1 MEYCVDNCRELLQQ
15 FGSPM
20 YLFDEAAF
28 EENYRELEQ
37 TFRNYYPRYQIAYS
51 YKTNYTPYICRT
63 VKKLG
68 GFAEVVS
75 GMEYRLAKRLG
86 YEDEK
91 ILFNGPD
98 KGADGLE
105 AFRSGAMVNADSL
118 TELQTYCQAAL
129 AEPEK
134 QFSVGIRV
142 NLDLGQNFISRFGIG
157 EDQLPEAFAMA
168 AKAANLHL
176 NGLHC
181 HISRCRGLQAWSD
194 RAEFMLALADRYFDQ
209 PPKYIDLGS
218 GMFGSM
224 APDFA
229 CQFSDVPSYQDYAQ
243 AVAGQFAAHY
253 GHLPSEQQPVLITE
267 PGTTLVNRYVDV
279 LATVTGI
286 KKIRGK
292 TIAVLDCS
300 EHILG
305 ETSTLKRLPIQV
317 FHAGENQEICQ
328 DAVFSGYTCLEQDVF
343 YQGYTGQLG
352 VGDYVV
358 FGNAGGYSNVLKPP
372 FIRPNCAMAA
382 ACPDGKA
389 VLIKRRET
397 FEDIFGTYSFV

>member
-1 MEYCVDNCRELLQQ
+1 MEYSVEQSRELLRK
-15 FGSPM
+15 FGSPL

-28 EENYRELEQ
+28 AANYQELEQ
-37 TFRNYYPRYQIAYS
+37 TFRAIYPKYQIAYS
-51 YKTNYTPYICRT
+51 YKTNYTPYICKT
-63 VKKLG
+63 VKALG
-68 GFAEVVS
+68 GYAEVVS

-86 YEDEK
+86 YRDSE
-91 ILFNGPD
+91 IVFNGPD
-98 KGADGLE
+98 KGADGME
-105 AFRSGAMVNADSL
+105 AFEAHAMVNADNLS
-118 TELQTYCQAAL
+118 ELASYCELAL
-129 AEPEK
+129 SQPEK
-134 QFSVGIRV
+134 EFTLGIRV

-157 EDQLPEAFAMA
+157 EDQLPEAFAMT
-168 AKAANLHL
+168 AKVPNLRI

-194 RAEFMLALADRYFDQ
+194 RARFMLELADRYFAE
-209 PPKYIDLGS
+209 PPQYIDLGS

-224 APDFA
+224 APEFA
-229 CQFSDVPSYQDYAQ
+229 CQFTDVPSYQEYAA

-253 GHLPSEQQPVLITE
+253 GHLPLEQQPMLMTE

-279 LATVTGI
+279 LATVTGM
-286 KKIRGK
+286 KEIRGK

-317 FHAGENQEICQ
+317 LPVSAERRLCENAIL
-328 DAVFSGYTCLEQDVF
+328 SGYTCLEQDVF
-343 YQGYTGQLG
+343 YQGYTGPLG
-352 VGDYVV
+352 VGDMVV

-372 FIRPNCAMAA
+372 FIHPNCAMAA
-382 ACPDGKA
+382 IRPDGEA

-397 FEDIFGTYSFV
+397 FEDIFETYCFD